1 MQFNNKNHFP
11 CLFQGLSTERYKKVM
26 GVVEKAILST
36 DMALYFRK
44 KDQFLET
51 ANSGEIDWQDD
62 KKDRELFYDLC
73 NFVTLAFY
81 DSCRFVMT
89 FPVLCGML
97 MTACDV
103 SAISKPG
110 EIQHKMAK
118 RVADEFFDQGDME
131 KLRLNIQPIVSFR
144 FPSFRHGSRRWD

>member
-1 MQFNNKNHFP
+1 
-11 CLFQGLSTERYKKVM
+11 
-26 GVVEKAILST
+26 
-36 DMALYFRK
+36 
-44 KDQFLET
+44 
-51 ANSGEIDWQDD
+51 
-62 KKDRELFYDLC
+62 
-73 NFVTLAFY
+73 
-81 DSCRFVMT
+81 MT

-103 SAISKPG
+103 SAISKPW

-144 FPSFRHGSRRWD
+144 FPSFRHGSRQKD